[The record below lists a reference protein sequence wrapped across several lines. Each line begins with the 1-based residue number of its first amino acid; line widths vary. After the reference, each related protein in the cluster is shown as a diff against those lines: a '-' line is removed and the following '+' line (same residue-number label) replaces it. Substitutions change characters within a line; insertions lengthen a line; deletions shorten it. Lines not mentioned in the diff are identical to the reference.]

1 MNEPRTWSYPY
12 SEARFAS
19 PASIVNLNS
28 LAHYAGLKEQTFIS
42 AVACL
47 RTPLARNWAQSS
59 YQATHACHPRSFKPL
74 KGRQQ
79 IHITLS
85 RKPPFITATEDNSAL
100 SPSYLSA
107 KSFAQ
112 SSDLFY

>member
-1 MNEPRTWSYPY
+1 MHTSVVEKHHRRLSTADQEQPAKCARWKGG
-12 SEARFAS
+12 SEE
-19 PASIVNLNS
+19 
-28 LAHYAGLKEQTFIS
+28 GEKEQRERF
-42 AVACL
+42 
-47 RTPLARNWAQSS
+47 S

-107 KSFAQ
+107 KVP
-112 SSDLFY
+112 